1 MTEEIK
7 QTEKGALDF
16 AKNVYGDD
24 LPDAMYL
31 GTYGGICYFGL
42 VYYERDATRPS
53 LVITDSK
60 GEYHFL
66 PSEKFALDS
75 DEDMK
80 DFEKRQHIWWDYNAV
95 IQCAY
100 RRGKNKGI
108 ASRMKANGIAVEII
122 AEITGL
128 SFREIEAL

>member
-7 QTEKGALDF
+7 QTEKGALEF
-16 AKNVYGDD
+16 AQKVYGKA
-24 LPDAMYL
+24 LADAMYL
-31 GTYGGICYFGL
+31 GTYVGISYFGL
-42 VYYERDATRPS
+42 VFYEKDATRPS
-53 LVITDSK
+53 LVITDSE

-75 DEDMK
+75 DEDLK

-95 IQCAY
+95 IQSAF
-100 RRGKNKGI
+100 RRGKNEGI
-108 ASRMKANGIAVEII
+108 ASRMKAKGIAIKDI

-128 SFREIEAL
+128 NTWEIEAL